1 MEKPSNQRHEQ
12 GSIAN
17 RNHNAAAGRGA
28 TFGGKSFFPT
38 SSPAPLCGIHKC
50 IGSRMPKRIAK
61 KIADL
66 LRVQI
71 ASGEKD
77 IKAPTCFV
85 VKPTLAKVVVTDQ
98 GVSTSRLVPVALHRG
113 CYVNTR
119 HQADYIA
126 PKKIR
131 REVTGE

>member
-1 MEKPSNQRHEQ
+1 MYAARGLKFLTPPPKNPDQKP
-12 GSIAN
+12 
-17 RNHNAAAGRGA
+17 

-38 SSPAPLCGIHKC
+38 SSPAPLCGIHKF
-50 IGSRMPKRIAK
+50 IGSRMPKRLAK

-71 ASGEKD
+71 AKGEKD

-85 VKPTLAKVVVTDQ
+85 VKPTLAKVTVTDQ

-113 CYVNTR
+113 VHVNTR

-131 REVTGE
+131 QGRTA